1 MATSAKRYVLLASL
15 AGVAAVTLGF
25 LVHDYAGETG
35 ASDGGSAIDQPVQD
49 IASPE
54 RLPAAVLSGGQAPAD
69 DLENESNEKV
79 PGVLVSVSDAGVSLA
94 ADEASLQQVIDA
106 LVSKAL
112 VEIVDLRPESE
123 LAMEPEQGDK
133 RTFRINGHVDEVL
146 QYVMDQYNLSYVI
159 SRSPGDNVVEKQ
171 LAKVFLYGTS
181 QGDDPSSADGNDGT
195 VATQGTSAAG
205 PASGQ
210 STGSARQ
217 EKVNISDVLR
227 RRALYTS
234 RQPVTSSTSGTSQ
247 GGDIQAAGSLS
258 TGAVSPSGQ
267 ASSRNTDPISGDYQ
281 DKETQA
287 RLAEMTR
294 QASGEAQALVESLR
308 AAEQALRMQQQNQFG
323 DTEQ

>member
-35 ASDGGSAIDQPVQD
+35 TSDGGSAIDQPVQD

-79 PGVLVSVSDAGVSLA
+79 PGVLVSVSDAGVSVA

-146 QYVMDQYNLSYVI
+146 HYVMDQYNLSYVI
-159 SRSPGDNVVEKQ
+159 SRSPGDNAVEMQ
-171 LAKVFLYGTS
+171 LAKLFLYGTS
-181 QGDDPSSADGNDGT
+181 QGEDPSFADGNDGT
-195 VATQGTSAAG
+195 VATQGTSNAG
-205 PASGQ
+205 AVSGQ
-210 STGSARQ
+210 STGSVSQ

-227 RRALYTS
+227 RRALS
-234 RQPVTSSTSGTSQ
+234 PSQSVTSSTGGTSQ
-247 GGDIQAAGSLS
+247 GDMQAGESLS
-258 TGAVSPSGQ
+258 PGAVSPSGQ
-267 ASSRNTDPISGDYQ
+267 ASFRNTAPISGDYQ

-294 QASGEAQALVESLR
+294 QASREAQALVESLR

>member
-1 MATSAKRYVLLASL
+1 MAITGQRYGLLASL
-15 AGVAAVTLGF
+15 AAVAAITLGF
-25 LVHDYAGETG
+25 LAHHYTGDPG

-54 RLPAAVLSGGQAPAD
+54 RLSAAALSGGQDPAV
-69 DLENESNEKV
+69 DLENESNEIV
-79 PGVLVSVSDAGVSLA
+79 PGVSVSVSDAGVSVA

-123 LAMEPEQGDK
+123 LAMEPAQDDK
-133 RTFRINGHVDEVL
+133 RTFRINGPVDEVL
-146 QYVMDQYNLSYVI
+146 HYVMEQYNLSYVI
-159 SRSPGDNVVEKQ
+159 SRSPGDNVVEMQ
-171 LAKVFLYGTS
+171 LSKLFLYGTS
-181 QGDDPSSADGNDGT
+181 QGEDQSSADGNDGT
-195 VATQGTSAAG
+195 VATQGTSTAGAAS
-205 PASGQ
+205 AQ
-210 STGSARQ
+210 STGSAGQ

-234 RQPVTSSTSGTSQ
+234 RQAVTSSTSGTSQ
-247 GGDIQAAGSLS
+247 GGDIQAGGSLS

>member
-1 MATSAKRYVLLASL
+1 MLLASL

-25 LVHDYAGETG
+25 LVYDYAGEPGT
-35 ASDGGSAIDQPVQD
+35 SDGGSATDQPAQD

-54 RLPAAVLSGGQAPAD
+54 QLPAAVLYRGQAPAD
-69 DLENESNEKV
+69 DPEKESNEKV
-79 PGVLVSVSDAGVSLA
+79 PGVSVSMSGAGVSLA

-112 VEIVDLRPESE
+112 VEIVDLRPASE

-234 RQPVTSSTSGTSQ
+234 RQPVTFSTSGTSQ

>member
-1 MATSAKRYVLLASL
+1 MLLASL

-35 ASDGGSAIDQPVQD
+35 TSDGGSAIDQPVQD

-54 RLPAAVLSGGQAPAD
+54 RLPAAVLSGSQAPAE
-69 DLENESNEKV
+69 DLEKESNEKV
-79 PGVLVSVSDAGVSLA
+79 PGVSVSVSDAGVSLA

-112 VEIVDLRPESE
+112 VEIVDLRSASE
-123 LAMEPEQGDK
+123 LAMELEQGDK
-133 RTFRINGHVDEVL
+133 RTFRVNGHVDEAL
-146 QYVMDQYNLSYVI
+146 HYVMDQYNLSYVI
-159 SRSPGDNVVEKQ
+159 SRSPGDNVAEMQ
-171 LAKVFLYGTS
+171 PAKLFLYGTS
-181 QGDDPSSADGNDGT
+181 QGEDQSSADGNDGT
-195 VATQGTSAAG
+195 VATQGTSTAA
-205 PASGQ
+205 ASGQ

-217 EKVNISDVLR
+217 EKANISDVLR
-227 RRALYTS
+227 RRALSTS
-234 RQPVTSSTSGTSQ
+234 AQPVTSSNSGTSQ
-247 GGDIQAAGSLS
+247 GGDIQAGGSLS

-267 ASSRNTDPISGDYQ
+267 ASSRNTAPISGDYQ

>member
-1 MATSAKRYVLLASL
+1 V
-15 AGVAAVTLGF
+15 GAVTLAF
-25 LVHDYAGETG
+25 LVHDYTAETG

-54 RLPAAVLSGGQAPAD
+54 RSPAAVLSGSQGPAD
-69 DLENESNEKV
+69 DLEKESNEKV
-79 PGVLVSVSDAGVSLA
+79 PGVSVSVSDAGVSLA
-94 ADEASLQQVIDA
+94 ADEATLQQVIDA

-112 VEIVDLRPESE
+112 VEIVDLRPASE
-123 LAMEPEQGDK
+123 LAMVPEQGDK
-133 RTFRINGHVDEVL
+133 RTFRVNGHVDEVL
-146 QYVMDQYNLSYVI
+146 HYVMEQYNLSYVI
-159 SRSPGDNVVEKQ
+159 SRSPGDNVVEMQ
-171 LAKVFLYGTS
+171 LAKLFLYGTG
-181 QGDDPSSADGNDGT
+181 QGEDQSFADGNDGT
-195 VATQGTSAAG
+195 VATQDSSTAG
-205 PASGQ
+205 AASGQ

-227 RRALYTS
+227 RRALSTYG
-234 RQPVTSSTSGTSQ
+234 QPVTSPNSGINQ
-247 GGDIQAAGSLS
+247 GGDIQAGGSLS

-267 ASSRNTDPISGDYQ
+267 ASSRNTAPISGDSQ

-294 QASGEAQALVESLR
+294 QVSREAQALVESLR